1 MLLHDLVTIDLC
13 CDIRH
18 TIDKL
23 LCGDVVLRSGPLA
36 KFLHLPDGERKKTI
50 RVLEV
55 LIFENT
61 IKKNLVSHR

>member
-13 CDIRH
+13 RDIGH
-18 TIDKL
+18 SVDKL
-23 LCGDVVLRSGPLA
+23 ICRDMVLWSGPLA
-36 KFLHLPDGERKKTI
+36 KFLHLPDGERQKTI

-61 IKKNLVSHR
+61 VKKNLVSFR